1 MFDAGP
7 EMPEGTVKRHSDSNG
22 RDRRRYDN
30 GNGVHRPR
38 LAPGNHMHRPLTV
51 PVGWGGPRQDAPA
64 ANAEDRKRKVPDA
77 VYTLRGYKAW
87 AAKVRE
93 SWDSEG

>member
-1 MFDAGP
+1 M
-7 EMPEGTVKRHSDSNG
+7 TRHSDSNG
-22 RDRRRYDN
+22 RDRRRYNN
-30 GNGVHRPR
+30 GNGVHRPGI
-38 LAPGNHMHRPLTV
+38 APRNGVHRPLTV
-51 PVGWGGPRQDAPA
+51 PAGWGGQREVAPVADAKEPR
-64 ANAEDRKRKVPDA
+64 RKVPDA